1 MFNQQANESTKGLFF
16 DFVLFAVLFMYFS
29 YRLYQT
35 FSVPF
40 QLSIMF
46 VILAVGV
53 VGSLWRAVHYFRKVV
68 CKFIPCSV

>member
-1 MFNQQANESTKGLFF
+1 MFDKQENESTQGLLF
-16 DFVLFAVLFMYFS
+16 DFVLFAFLFVYFS

-40 QLSIMF
+40 EPSTIF
-46 VILAVGV
+46 VILTIIV
-53 VGSLWRAVHYFRKVV
+53 VGSFWRASHYFRKLF